1 MAAALIDSNIVI
13 DLLRKYPP
21 AENWLRSQRQTLGV
35 SRVVYLEVLEGA
47 ENKAEQ
53 RRVLNLLKRF
63 DLVQM
68 IQQDF
73 DWATQQLVQYR
84 LSHNVDAFD
93 CLIAAPSYR
102 LQLPLHTRNLKHF
115 TPLLGNLAQQPY

>member
-21 AENWLRSQRQTLGV
+21 AENWLRSQRETLGV

-53 RRVLNLLKRF
+53 RVCS
-63 DLVQM
+63 
-68 IQQDF
+68 I
-73 DWATQQLVQYR
+73 Y
-84 LSHNVDAFD
+84 
-93 CLIAAPSYR
+93 
-102 LQLPLHTRNLKHF
+102 
-115 TPLLGNLAQQPY
+115 